1 MKQLFIISLF
11 YLLSMGSISAQTVTG
26 KWFTIDPDT
35 NEKESIIEVYQKNN
49 KIFAKI
55 ISLLQEEDKGK
66 ICDKCTGEDKGQ
78 PIEGLVIL
86 KELSKD
92 GDEWSGGKIL
102 DPKNGSYY
110 KCYITL
116 AEKNK
121 LKIRGYIGFS
131 LIGRTEYWYRVLD

>member
-1 MKQLFIISLF
+1 MKQLLFILVFTFSGIISL
-11 YLLSMGSISAQTVTG
+11 SAQTVTG
-26 KWFTIDPDT
+26 KWYTMDPDT
-35 NEKESIIEVYQKNN
+35 DEKESIIEVYKQND
-49 KIFAKI
+49 KIYAKI
-55 ISLLQEEDKGK
+55 IRLLQEEDQGK
-66 ICDKCTGEDKGQ
+66 VCDKCTGKDKDQ

-92 GDEWSGGKIL
+92 DDEWSGGKIL

-116 AEKNK
+116 VEQNK

-131 LIGRTEYWYRVLD
+131 LIGRTEYWYRVID